1 MKNYFFLLF
10 LLPTLLT
17 AQLPTTVQ
25 TEKAGFSKARLER
38 LGNYFQKAAE
48 KDEIPGA
55 VCMIYRKGEL
65 AHQATYGYTNSNAKT
80 PIQSNEIFY
89 IQSMTKPII
98 SVALMMLYEEGHF
111 ELFDPI
117 TQYLPEFKGLQVAVY
132 EGDEMTLQPAEKD
145 ITIGHLFTHT
155 AGFLHGLGSS
165 DLEQKYRVALYG
177 DAENQDDVAPHQTIQ
192 DRVAAM
198 TELPL
203 VSEPGT
209 EWHYSASPDVLAVLI
224 EQFSGQT
231 VDQFLKERIFEP
243 LGMND
248 TGYNLTEAQT
258 KRATGLHLQTPNKQ
272 VMYLE
277 GRQTPTSGNTI
288 FGGTHGLFSTP
299 TDYAKFAMMLLNKG
313 EFNGK
318 QLLSRKTWELMTANH
333 VGDIY
338 EPGLG
343 FGLGFGVR
351 TDLADAGILGSEGA
365 FYWNGA
371 FNTYFIVD
379 PKEEMVALLFMQFWP
394 YTDDYRRQFL
404 QLLYQGIV
412 D

>member
-1 MKNYFFLLF
+1 MKNFLYLLLF
-10 LLPTLLT
+10 LPLFLT

-38 LGNYFQKAAE
+38 FDTFFEEAAE
-48 KDEIPGA
+48 NGKIPGG
-55 VCMIYRKGEL
+55 VCLIYRKGEL
-65 AHQATYGYTNSNAKT
+65 AHQATYGYTNNEAKT

-111 ELFDPI
+111 ELNDPI
-117 TQYLPEFKGLQVAVY
+117 SKYLPEFKDFQIANY
-132 EGDEMTLQPAEKD
+132 ESGEMTLMPAKKE
-145 ITIGHLFTHT
+145 ITIAHLFTHT

-165 DLEQKYRVALYG
+165 DLEQKYRIALYG
-177 DAENQDDVAPHQTIQ
+177 DANNQDDVAQHKTIQ
-192 DRVAAM
+192 ERAAVLAKM
-198 TELPL
+198 PL
-203 VSEPGT
+203 ISEPGT

-231 VDQFLKERIFEP
+231 VDEFLQERIFEP
-243 LGMND
+243 LGMKD
-248 TGYNLTEAQT
+248 TGYNLTEAQA
-258 KRATGLHLQTPNKQ
+258 KRATGLHVRLETGK
-272 VMYLE
+272 VVYLE
-277 GRQTPTSGNTI
+277 GQQTPISGNTV

-299 TDYAKFAMMLLNKG
+299 KDYAKFAMMLLHKG
-313 EFNGK
+313 EFEGK
-318 QLLSRKTWELMTANH
+318 HLLGRKTWELMTANH

-338 EPGLG
+338 EPGIG

-351 TDLADAGILGSEGA
+351 TDLADAKIMGSEGA

-371 FNTYFIVD
+371 FNTFFIVD
-379 PKEEMVALLFMQFWP
+379 PEEEMVALLFMQFWP
-394 YTDDYRRQFL
+394 YTDEHRRQFL
-404 QLLYQGIV
+404 QMLYQGIV

>member
-1 MKNYFFLLF
+1 MKNVFFLLF
-10 LLPTLLT
+10 LLPHFLL
-17 AQLPTTVQ
+17 AQLPTTPQ
-25 TEKAGFSKARLER
+25 PEKAGFSKARLER
-38 LGNYFQKAAE
+38 LDNFFETSAE
-48 KDEIPGA
+48 KGEIPGA
-55 VCMIYRKGEL
+55 VCMIYRKGML
-65 AHQATYGYTNSNAKT
+65 AHQATYGYTNSGTKA
-80 PIQSNEIFY
+80 PIQANEIFY

-98 SVALMMLYEEGHF
+98 SVAMMMLYEEGHF
-111 ELFDPI
+111 ELFDPVS
-117 TQYLPEFKGLQVAVY
+117 QYLPEFKDRQLAVY
-132 EGDEMTLQPAEKD
+132 EGDEMTTTPAEKE
-145 ITIGHLFTHT
+145 ITIEHLFTHT

-177 DAENQDDVAPHQTIQ
+177 DAQNQDDVAPHETIQ
-192 DRVAAM
+192 DRVAALVD
-198 TELPL
+198 LPL
-203 VSEPGT
+203 ISEPGT
-209 EWHYSASPDVLAVLI
+209 EWHYSASPDVLAALI

-231 VDQFLKERIFEP
+231 VDQFLQERIFEP
-243 LGMND
+243 LGMKD
-248 TGYNLTEAQT
+248 TGYNLTEAQA
-258 KRATGLHLQTPNKQ
+258 KRATGLHALLDNGK
-272 VMYLE
+272 VVYLE

-299 TDYAKFAMMLLNKG
+299 MDYAKFATMLLNKG
-313 EFNGK
+313 KYNDK
-318 QLLSRKTWELMTANH
+318 HLLGRKTWELMTANH

-351 TDLADAGILGSEGA
+351 TDLADAKILGSEDA

-379 PKEEMVALLFMQFWP
+379 PEEEMVALLFMQFWP

-404 QLLYQGIV
+404 QLLYQGLV